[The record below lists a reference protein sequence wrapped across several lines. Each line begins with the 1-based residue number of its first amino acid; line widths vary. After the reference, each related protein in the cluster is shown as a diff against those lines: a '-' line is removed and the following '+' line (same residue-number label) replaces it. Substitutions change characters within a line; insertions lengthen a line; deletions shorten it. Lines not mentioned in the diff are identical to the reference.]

1 VEFYHDEAK
10 IKSSITKLGSGLE
23 EFSLYLPTSRL
34 TVPDMDML
42 KQTIKVE
49 LRERFKSFIENV
61 DHSFGLDNY
70 HYVLGNV
77 NDELIKDIYRKLGPF
92 DHFVN
97 DLPTEDENAQ

>member
-1 VEFYHDEAK
+1 
-10 IKSSITKLGSGLE
+10 LGSGLE

-34 TVPDMDML
+34 TIKDFDLL

-49 LRERFKSFIENV
+49 LRERFKSFVDKV

-70 HYVLGNV
+70 QYVLGNI
-77 NDELIKDIYRKLGPF
+77 NDELIKDIYKKLGPF

-97 DLPTEDENAQ
+97 ELPAEDENAQ